1 MKPMKRGV
9 KQGCVRPMS
18 LDFFSVYRETILR
31 SIEEVKCIKVSGVNL
46 NNIRF
51 ANVTIFLAK
60 NKEE

>member
-1 MKPMKRGV
+1 
-9 KQGCVRPMS
+9 MS

-60 NKEE
+60 NEEE